1 MCHLQ
6 CLLTLIQFAC
16 MDAEGIS
23 QVPLREVTA
32 GLVTEEVVQMLRMDN
47 LSPLYS
53 TPHRHKGN
61 SRKHRQLA
69 AVKDEIMSGKEQNNN
84 LASNRDFL
92 SFKSPLHEVVMSFAE
107 GSGPGP
113 DPINLQ
119 WDFSSPVSS
128 VWNQAVVNILLNKL
142 HELGMEEQ
150 WATTPRSNEYWK
162 EAIKQKFN
170 WIKVMWNK
178 GRPWRLKNDILETPA
193 EVAAR
198 LMQEKMKD
206 LKMVQKDMHRVVA
219 SLLAVLVSS
228 VLQNVQKFCCCSIT
242 TKTFLC
248 MELAQGT
255 KDKDVWQWLSCIVE
269 YLGTY
274 GMSSEDSEEED
285 IQTIV

>member
-1 MCHLQ
+1 MLHAKLDSEITRTEKGAELTALEHKFLHLQ
-6 CLLTLIQFAC
+6 TEKEAELVALVQSGPQEEAC

-219 SLLAVLVSS
+219 KVLLLFNHY
-228 VLQNVQKFCCCSIT
+228 Q
-242 TKTFLC
+242 
-248 MELAQGT
+248 
-255 KDKDVWQWLSCIVE
+255 
-269 YLGTY
+269 
-274 GMSSEDSEEED
+274 D
-285 IQTIV
+285 IFMHGIGPGHKR